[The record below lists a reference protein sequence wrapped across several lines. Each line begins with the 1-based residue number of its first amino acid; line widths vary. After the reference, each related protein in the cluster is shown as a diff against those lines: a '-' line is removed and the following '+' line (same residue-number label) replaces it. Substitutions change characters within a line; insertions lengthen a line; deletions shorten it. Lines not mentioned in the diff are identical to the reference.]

1 MVEASKIATSNTSR
15 IFTKN
20 LFTSTF
26 SSAVGVDSMSPTDT
40 KVLLTHLS
48 RDRSVLSYSP
58 STDTIKLKA
67 PTETQPSPITNED
80 VSIAKLRALITS
92 LEPQI
97 EQLTKRVSDLDRRSR
112 EAVTNKQLTTAKSLL
127 RSKKLADQQ
136 LQQRTATL
144 TSLEEVY
151 AKIEQAADQVEI
163 VRVMEASS
171 KTLQS
176 LNKQTG
182 GVEKVQDV
190 MDGLKDEMMTAD
202 EIGQTINEINAGEID
217 EGEVDDE
224 LEALEKVEREK
235 VEEAERKE
243 RERLEAQEAEKTRVR
258 LEELEKV
265 VREKAEE
272 VKRKENE
279 KLAAE
284 EAEKTRAK
292 LEELDRMVEAGTPPV
307 SSEPEVLEKKE
318 ESESTAQ
325 PEEVAT

>member
-1 MVEASKIATSNTSR
+1 
-15 IFTKN
+15 
-20 LFTSTF
+20 
-26 SSAVGVDSMSPTDT
+26 MSPTDL

-48 RDRSVLSYSP
+48 RDRSALSYSP

-67 PTETQPSPITNED
+67 PSESQPSPITNED
-80 VSIAKLRALITS
+80 VSIAKLRTLISS

-97 EQLTKRVSDLDRRSR
+97 ERLTHRVSELNMKSR

-136 LQQRTATL
+136 LQQRSATL
-144 TSLEEVY
+144 ASLEEVY

-163 VRVMEASS
+163 VHVMNASS

-182 GVEKVQDV
+182 GVERVQDV
-190 MDGLKDEMMTAD
+190 MDGLKEEMTTTE
-202 EIGQTINEINAGEID
+202 EIGSAINEVGVGEID
-217 EGEVDDE
+217 EGEVEDE

-243 RERLEAQEAEKTRVR
+243 RERVEEAE
-258 LEELEKV
+258 
-265 VREKAEE
+265 
-272 VKRKENE
+272 RKEKE
-279 KLAAE
+279 KREAE

-292 LEELDRMVEAGTPPV
+292 LDELDRIVDAGTPPV
-307 SSEPEVLEKKE
+307 SNEAQVTNKE
-318 ESESTAQ
+318 GESESTVPQ
-325 PEEVAT
+325 EQVAT